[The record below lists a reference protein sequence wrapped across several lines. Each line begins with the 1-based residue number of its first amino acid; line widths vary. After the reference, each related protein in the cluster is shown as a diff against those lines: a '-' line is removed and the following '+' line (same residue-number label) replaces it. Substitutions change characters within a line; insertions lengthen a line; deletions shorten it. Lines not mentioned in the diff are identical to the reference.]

1 MRVMIVGCGRVGA
14 VLANRLDE
22 TGNEVVVLDR
32 NQQAFRRLSEKFS
45 GERIVGNGLIEDF
58 LRPTL
63 EKKTDI
69 LFAMTDKDN
78 INLMIAQK
86 VKLNFHPEKVIA
98 VVHDS
103 ILAGLYKELGVETV
117 CPTDLVIKDLLQI
130 LEISKESA

>member
-1 MRVMIVGCGRVGA
+1 MRVMIIGCGRVGA
-14 VLANRLDE
+14 VLANQLDE
-22 TGNEVVVLDR
+22 AGHEVIVLDR
-32 NQQAFRRLSEKFS
+32 NQQAFRRLSENFS
-45 GERIVGNGLIEDF
+45 GERIVGNGLVEEFI
-58 LRPTL
+58 RPTL

-86 VKLNFHPEKVIA
+86 AKLNFQPGEVIA

-117 CPTDLVIKDLLQI
+117 CPTDLVIKDLFQRLQT
-130 LEISKESA
+130 SKESA